1 MLIFVDF
8 KQLPPA
14 TGRPPFIAGD
24 PEILRRFEFR
34 VLRQNRRVAP
44 AEAGDGAKQ
53 AELDEFHRVLDDVA
67 HGRASA
73 RVREFL
79 VEAYVRGAAKELASA
94 RRVPLDGPTAVFS
107 KRAYRNRWNRQVL
120 KRITA
125 SGARSL
131 KVKANF
137 KPKGSRAGWYRSATN
152 IAKITRRVRSCLLY
166 TSPSPR
172 DKRQSRMPSSA

>member
-1 MLIFVDF
+1 MIIFVDF

-24 PEILRRFEFR
+24 PEIVRRFAFR

-44 AEAGDGAKQ
+44 AEEGDGAKQ
-53 AELDEFHRVLDDVA
+53 AELDEFHEVLDDTA

-73 RVREFL
+73 RVRKFL

-107 KRAYRNRWNRQVL
+107 KRAYRNLWNRRVL
-120 KRITA
+120 KRIA
-125 SGARSL
+125 ARGA
-131 KVKANF
+131 
-137 KPKGSRAGWYRSATN
+137 G
-152 IAKITRRVRSCLLY
+152 
-166 TSPSPR
+166 
-172 DKRQSRMPSSA
+172 D